1 MLPASKA
8 IFAEWTPPIVLTGIL
23 IFTAILYT
31 RGWHAIRRTRPG
43 QFSTLRLG
51 SFLGG
56 LGIIWLA
63 IASPLD
69 GFADVLLSA
78 HMVEHLLLMSFA
90 PPLLLLGYPLVP
102 LLRGLPRG
110 VVVPLLGPL
119 LRTRI
124 LRQLAHTLTTPIVAW
139 LAMNLIFLSWHIP
152 AAYDFALDH
161 ERWHEF
167 EHMCFLGTS
176 ILFWWPVVRPWPTRA
191 RSGGW
196 LLLPYLIMADIVNTA
211 LSAFLAFC
219 DRPVYSYYLREPNPF
234 GISPL
239 SDQRSG
245 AVIMWVIGSLIFL
258 VPATVLTIRLLQQ
271 PAPSASDRSPAGRP
285 PVAKVG

>member
-23 IFTAILYT
+23 IFTGILYT
-31 RGWHAIRRTRPG
+31 RGWLAIRRTRRG
-43 QFSTLRLG
+43 QFSLLRLG

-110 VVVPLLGPL
+110 VVVPLLGPV
-119 LRTRI
+119 LRTRT

-139 LAMNLIFLSWHIP
+139 LAMNLIFLGWHIP
-152 AAYDFALDH
+152 AAYDFALEH

-191 RSGGW
+191 RSGDW

-219 DRPVYSYYLREPNPF
+219 DRPVYPYYLREPNPF

-239 SDQRSG
+239 SDQRAG
-245 AVIMWVIGSLIFL
+245 AVVMWVVGSLVFL
-258 VPATVLTIRLLQQ
+258 VPAAVLTIRLLQQ
-271 PAPSASDRSPAGRP
+271 TTRRTQTVPRVPLS
-285 PVAKVG
+285 